1 MSRLLHF
8 QAAIALL
15 LLAESSCRKRQ
26 IAVPL
31 PQAPAA
37 SSQPLAAQPQA
48 SQPPAN
54 PPAPKSS
61 VPAAASKSSA
71 PKPAPAA
78 TGTTKARSNPYQV
91 NLPPQTAS
99 PAPSKSSRTVKA
111 GGESQSS
118 QSSPPAQGATPVA
131 PPQLVDIVT
140 PDQQRKWN
148 AAIDQSLSH
157 AQASLASIANRQLT
171 KDQQGLVEQIRNIM
185 QQAQASRG
193 SDLPG
198 AKSLAE
204 RAEVLAKDL
213 AASFR

>member
-15 LLAESSCRKRQ
+15 LLSEPSCRKRQ

-37 SSQPLAAQPQA
+37 SSQPLATQPQA
-48 SQPPAN
+48 SQPSAN
-54 PPAPKSS
+54 APAPKSS
-61 VPAAASKSSA
+61 GPAAASQSSA

-78 TGTTKARSNPYQV
+78 TGTTKAQSNPYQV

-99 PAPSKSSRTVKA
+99 PAPRKSNHPARA
-111 GGESQSS
+111 ANESPSPQPS
-118 QSSPPAQGATPVA
+118 QPEQGAKPVA
-131 PPQLVDIVT
+131 APQLVDIVT
-140 PDQQRKWN
+140 PDQQRQWN
-148 AAIDQSLSH
+148 AASDQSLSH
-157 AQASLASIANRQLT
+157 AQASLAGIANRQLT
-171 KDQQGLVEQIRNIM
+171 KDQQGSVEQIRNIM
-185 QQAQASRG
+185 QQAQASRK

-213 AASFR
+213 AASFH